1 MFRFSRERI
10 LPIFLQR
17 RIPVKKLANE
27 AGVSERVIWKAVNGL
42 PVSSKVIYGIA
53 EALGFNPLDF
63 LVNDDRVVEVR
74 G

>member
-10 LPIFLQR
+10 LPIFLQ
-17 RIPVKKLANE
+17 
-27 AGVSERVIWKAVNGL
+27 VSERVIWKAVNGL